1 MFYKSLSI
9 IITLFF
15 CFVLGPL
22 HPGSVDGRIGA
33 EVRTLTS
40 LLLLWSLWWLTD
52 FQCSVTH
59 IFNLRFDICW
69 WFWSLRFLMP
79 WCIMCYY
86 YTYLIWFC
94 LTSTFRILLINMR
107 AFSCRNKYS
116 LMVNELCGLII
127 QKMSDINTSSLT
139 SKLPFFLQRW

>member
-1 MFYKSLSI
+1 MFYKSLSVI
-9 IITLFF
+9 IILYF

-40 LLLLWSLWWLTD
+40 LLLLQSLWWLTD
-52 FQCSVTH
+52 FQCSITH
-59 IFNLRFDICW
+59 IFNLRFDICLQS
-69 WFWSLRFLMP
+69 WSRCCLMP
-79 WCIMCYY
+79 WSIMCCC

-94 LTSTFRILLINMR
+94 LTSAFRFLLINTR

-116 LMVNELCGLII
+116 IMVNELYGFII
-127 QKMSDINTSSLT
+127 QKMSDINTSSLKT
-139 SKLPFFLQRW
+139 ELPFFI